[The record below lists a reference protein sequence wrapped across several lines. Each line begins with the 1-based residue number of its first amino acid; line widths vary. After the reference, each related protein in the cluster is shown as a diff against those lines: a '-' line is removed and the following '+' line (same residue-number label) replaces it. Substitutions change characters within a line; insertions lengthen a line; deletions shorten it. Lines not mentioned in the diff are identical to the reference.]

1 MWANAI
7 YIYILKSFTV
17 NCEPCGIEGLNNGDK
32 KLMRVLKAETD
43 SRLFNS
49 RLRALDNHHDDYIL
63 LWWKQSGWY

>member
-1 MWANAI
+1 MIGVSKCYIYI

-17 NCEPCGIEGLNNGDK
+17 NFKPCGIEGLNNGDK

-63 LWWKQSGWY
+63 L